1 MNLTHFTTTSLATIL
16 LLSCSFAPS
25 QGNGPSSNGSAFE
38 SSRNIITALDADQIL
53 TALFPGGRMDGDHY
67 GWMPDTLREP
77 LPEGVIASIRYS
89 AIDTII
95 PYTQGGTEHAAIVIS
110 TYERGD
116 EGERIKARIYLSSLA
131 CSILGKSADGSWTV
145 EVFEPYV
152 MDINSDPWFMMP
164 KVEQVGADAYVLRVA
179 SVIDM
184 PGMDQ
189 EMVDVAYL
197 DNKDLKRILST
208 GLNERAEF
216 IQSDKAY
223 FDVDI
228 TGKKGKVRQNYSP
241 VTKKYVK
248 PGK

>member
-1 MNLTHFTTTSLATIL
+1 
-16 LLSCSFAPS
+16 
-25 QGNGPSSNGSAFE
+25 
-38 SSRNIITALDADQIL
+38 
-53 TALFPGGRMDGDHY
+53 MDGGHY
-67 GWMPDTLREP
+67 GWMPDTTKEP
-77 LPEGVIASIRYS
+77 LPEGAIASMRYS

-95 PYTQGGTEHAAIVIS
+95 PYTQGGAERAAIVVS

-116 EGERIKARIYLSSLA
+116 DGERIKARIYLSSLA
-131 CSILGKSADGSWTV
+131 CAILGKSANGTWTV
-145 EVFEPYV
+145 DVLEPFVMEV
-152 MDINSDPWFMMP
+152 NSDPWFMMP

-197 DNKDLKRILST
+197 DTKDLKRILST

-216 IQSDKAY
+216 VPSEKAY

-228 TGKKGKVRQNYSP
+228 TGKKVKVRQSYVP
-241 VTKKYVK
+241 GTKSYVK
-248 PGK
+248 AGK